1 MGMIPASLLAKST
14 SPFAAAAE
22 IIFGPWGKWLI
33 AAGAAVS
40 CFGCLN
46 GWILLQ
52 GQVPMAASEDNL
64 FPRVFAKRNQA
75 NVPAVGLIITSILTS
90 ILLLLTSNTLL
101 VQRFHMLILIA
112 TFAALILYFYTA
124 IAEVIVL
131 KQQRNTIKEKIH
143 LIIAILAALYAYWA
157 IFGAG
162 VQVIY
167 YNLTL
172 IFTSVPLY
180 AWICWRRK

>member
-1 MGMIPASLLAKST
+1 
-14 SPFAAAAE
+14 
-22 IIFGPWGKWLI
+22 
-33 AAGAAVS
+33 
-40 CFGCLN
+40 
-46 GWILLQ
+46 
-52 GQVPMAASEDNL
+52 
-64 FPRVFAKRNQA
+64 
-75 NVPAVGLIITSILTS
+75 
-90 ILLLLTSNTLL
+90 
-101 VQRFHMLILIA
+101 MLILIA